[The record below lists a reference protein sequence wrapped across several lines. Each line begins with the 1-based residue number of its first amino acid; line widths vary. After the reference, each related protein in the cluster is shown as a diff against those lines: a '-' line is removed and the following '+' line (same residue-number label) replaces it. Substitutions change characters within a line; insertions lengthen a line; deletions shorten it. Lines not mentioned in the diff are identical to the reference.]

1 MDLSNLWGYP
11 KIIHFKSL
19 IIHFDMIFH
28 EKNNPA
34 IGVPPCAPG
43 PDPSQGWE
51 LSKHFEVLN
60 KQEMGVKHGKPSI
73 LGRYMG
79 WII

>member
-1 MDLSNLWGYP
+1 
-11 KIIHFKSL
+11 
-19 IIHFDMIFH
+19 MIFP

-73 LGRYMG
+73 LGRDMG